1 MICSRNISWHFT
13 LTITWTMCFPC
24 EFYYEYFSSFRIYR
38 GIQVFCDSHASY
50 IFLEILVFYHNP
62 QKLILYLFSHAD
74 ISDLLSLI
82 FYFMRVYSFL
92 FLAQSFL
99 SYFIF
104 LTEQTLHL
112 FFFLYIMFVFCFFAF

>member
-24 EFYYEYFSSFRIYR
+24 EFYYEYFNSFRIYR

-50 IFLEILVFYHNP
+50 IFLETLVFYHNP
-62 QKLILYLFSHAD
+62 QKLTLHLFSHAD

-82 FYFMRVYSFL
+82 LYFMCVYSFL